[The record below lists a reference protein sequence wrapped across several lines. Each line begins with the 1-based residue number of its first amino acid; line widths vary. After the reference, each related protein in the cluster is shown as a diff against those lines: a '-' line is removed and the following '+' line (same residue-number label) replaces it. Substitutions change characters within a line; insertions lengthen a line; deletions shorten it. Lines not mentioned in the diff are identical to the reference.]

1 MELKPLKPVVDV
13 LITLVFWFYYIF
25 GFLLFFFPFYWVAFI
40 FTANREYAW
49 QKLNHLFYRSFFRLV
64 KSITPGLTIQIAEK
78 VASIRSAVIV
88 SNHIS
93 YLDPILLISLY
104 EKQKTI
110 VKSSL
115 FKLPVF
121 GWLLDTSGYI
131 PSTLTENPEMI
142 ARIEDL
148 GGFFSSGGN
157 LFVFPEGTRSR
168 NGRVGRF
175 NKSAF
180 KIAIKYK
187 VPVYVLLIQNT
198 DRLFPPD
205 RFWFNSCIPN
215 TIRIGLAG
223 RIDPTEQNS
232 SAAKLAEEA
241 KVLLLRRQSP

>member
-1 MELKPLKPVVDV
+1 MKLKLPKPLVDV
-13 LITLVFWFYYIF
+13 LITLIFWVYYIL
-25 GFLLFFFPFYWVAFI
+25 GFLLFFFPVYWVAFL
-40 FTANREYAW
+40 FAKNREYAW
-49 QKLNHLFYRSFFRLV
+49 QRLNHLFYRSFFRLV
-64 KSITPGLTIQIAEK
+64 KSITPGLSIHIAEE
-78 VASIRSAVIV
+78 VAPIRSAVIV

-131 PSTLTENPEMI
+131 PSILTESPKMI
-142 ARIEDL
+142 ARIEGL
-148 GGFFSSGGN
+148 GEYFSSGGN

-168 NGRVGRF
+168 NGRVGHF

-180 KIAIKYK
+180 KIAIKHK

-198 DRLFPPD
+198 DRLFSPD

-215 TIRIGLAG
+215 TIRVELVG
-223 RIDPTEQNS
+223 RIDPSEQKVS
-232 SAAKLAEEA
+232 VAKLAEEA
-241 KVLLLRRQSP
+241 KELLLSRLSP